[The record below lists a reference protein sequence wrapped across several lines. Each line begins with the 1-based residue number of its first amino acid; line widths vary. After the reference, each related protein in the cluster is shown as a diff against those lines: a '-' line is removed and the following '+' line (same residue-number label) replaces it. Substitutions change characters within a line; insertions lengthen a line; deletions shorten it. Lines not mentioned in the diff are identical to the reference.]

1 MAGGAQSPP
10 GGGGWSK
17 DGHHPCLCG
26 AHLGVVTSLT
36 RGGACQ
42 TAQVLATKSWRSPR
56 GTIRFAVFFSS
67 SLGDGIEMVEA
78 LDEAHAADITLA
90 QFPDAQ
96 LKVVPASTIEGKNR
110 HRLLF
115 SWLDTL

>member
-1 MAGGAQSPP
+1 MEQRRPP
-10 GGGGWSK
+10 SLSVPVVNQASLLP
-17 DGHHPCLCG
+17 HPWRNVPTG
-26 AHLGVVTSLT
+26 LG
-36 RGGACQ
+36 
-42 TAQVLATKSWRSPR
+42 ATKRWRSPR

-78 LDEAHAADITLA
+78 LDEAHAADITQA